1 MCVEGRRTK
10 LDKTQGGLQR
20 GSQDLTKGE
29 GGLQYCINFYAI
41 QILPFRVF
49 YAKRLKKPTF
59 KNFMQ

>member
-10 LDKTQGGLQR
+10 LDKTQGGLQS
-20 GSQDLTKGE
+20 GSHDLTKGE
-29 GGLQYCINFYAI
+29 GVCN
-41 QILPFRVF
+41 ILLIFTIKIFTIRVF